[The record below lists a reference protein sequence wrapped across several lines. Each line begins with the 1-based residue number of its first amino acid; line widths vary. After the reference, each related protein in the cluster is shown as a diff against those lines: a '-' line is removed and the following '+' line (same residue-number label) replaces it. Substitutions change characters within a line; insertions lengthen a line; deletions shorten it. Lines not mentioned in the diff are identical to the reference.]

1 MLQLTPQTICIVDF
15 YEDGTD
21 SRHFTFEPKGFAH
34 KEPIAIGQ
42 YFMLTVPGAGL
53 APFTYTSLP
62 DNQGR
67 FTALIRKVGKLTD
80 KLFTLKKG
88 DLLGYNGPHGNGW
101 PVAQIHQKEVLIV
114 AGGCGLAPVSTAI
127 DYLID
132 AGRADSVTLL
142 YAARD
147 KESQVLKQE
156 RTRWQSKIRVFE
168 TLDIQGDKGHSGLPT
183 QHLSTLLSQCHQKP
197 DMLLTCGPEAM
208 MKEVA
213 KMCLG
218 LGFES
223 SDIWLSIE
231 RRMRCGVGLCGH
243 CYIGSSYACKQ
254 GPSYCYDEFMALENN
269 HNTAVSGYMEH
280 FQYC

>member
-1 MLQLTPQTICIVDF
+1 MRQLTPKTIRIVDF

-21 SRHFTFEPKGFAH
+21 SRHFTFEPKDFAH
-34 KEPIAIGQ
+34 EEPIAIGQ
-42 YFMLTVPGAGL
+42 FFMLTVPSAGL

-62 DNQGR
+62 DKKGR

-101 PVAQIHQKEVLIV
+101 PVAEIHQKEVLIV
-114 AGGCGLAPVSTAI
+114 AGGCGLAPVSTTI
-127 DYLID
+127 NYLID
-132 AGRADSVTLL
+132 VGRAASVTLL

-156 RTRWQSKIRVFE
+156 RARWSSKIKVFE
-168 TLDIQGDKGHSGLPT
+168 TLDTRGDKGHSGLPT
-183 QHLSTLLSQCHQKP
+183 QYLSTVLSQCHRQP
-197 DMLLTCGPEAM
+197 NMLLTCGPEAM
-208 MKEVA
+208 MKDIS
-213 KMCLG
+213 KMCLD
-218 LGFES
+218 LGFKS

-231 RRMRCGVGLCGH
+231 RRMQCGVGLCGH
-243 CYIGSSYACKQ
+243 CYMGSSYACKQ
-254 GPSYCYDEFMALENN
+254 GPSYCYTDFIAFENN
-269 HNTAVSGYMEH
+269 YSTAVSGYMEH